1 MAFSTKAFSTK
12 ALSKKARSTAQK
24 QRQPARDTT
33 MIDGILDDFFWR
45 ALIGGLGVAL
55 VAGPLGCF
63 VVWRRLAYFGD
74 TLAHSALLG
83 IALSFV
89 IQVPVN
95 VGVIITCLGLALA
108 LVLFSRNKT
117 LATDTLLGIL
127 AHSALAIGLVTLSFM
142 PSVRMDLTGLLFGD
156 LLAMSRSD
164 LWWIYGGAATILCL
178 LARLWRG
185 LLMSTIHEEL
195 AQVEGV
201 PIERLRLALIL
212 MFAIVIAVAM
222 KIVGVLLITA
232 LLIIPAATARRLA
245 RTPEQM
251 VALAMLFGFI
261 AVSGGLALSWEL
273 DTPAGPSVVVTA
285 FSCFLLTSAV
295 GGKQRA

>member
-1 MAFSTKAFSTK
+1 M
-12 ALSKKARSTAQK
+12 
-24 QRQPARDTT
+24 PI
-33 MIDGILDDFFWR
+33 IDAVLGDFFWR

-63 VVWRRLAYFGD
+63 VVWRRMAYFGD

-83 IALSFV
+83 IALSFL
-89 IQVPVN
+89 ISVPVN
-95 VGVIITCLGLALA
+95 LGVIITCVVLAVA
-108 LVLFSRNKT
+108 LVLFSRSKT

-142 PSVRMDLTGLLFGD
+142 PDIRVDLTGLLFGD
-156 LLAMSRSD
+156 LLAMSRHD
-164 LWWIYGGAATILCL
+164 LLWIYGGAALILGL
-178 LARLWRG
+178 LTVLWRG

-195 AQVEGV
+195 ARVEGV
-201 PIERLRLALIL
+201 PVERLRLALML
-212 MFAIVIAVAM
+212 MFSIVIAVAM

-245 RTPEQM
+245 NNPEHM
-251 VALAMLFGFI
+251 VGLAIVFGFI
-261 AVSGGLALSWEL
+261 AVSGGLTLSWHF

-285 FSCFLLTSAV
+285 FSVFLLIYGSAR
-295 GGKQRA
+295 QAQS

>member
-1 MAFSTKAFSTK
+1 MAFS
-12 ALSKKARSTAQK
+12 KKVRSTTQK
-24 QRQPARDTT
+24 QRQPARSTT

-45 ALIGGLGVAL
+45 ALMGGLGVAL

-89 IQVPVN
+89 IQVPIN

-178 LARLWRG
+178 LALLWRG

-195 AQVEGV
+195 ARVEGV
-201 PIERLRLALIL
+201 PVERLRLVLIL